1 MERCDR
7 RLCNEPATARI
18 PLPVG
23 LSQTQILVCALHES
37 EARNACY
44 YVQGLSQGEDAG
56 EAEFRARILNKHV
69 ALRGTEELLYLP
81 RHRLVKEGRW
91 VR

>member
-7 RLCNEPATARI
+7 PHCDEPATARI
-18 PLPVG
+18 PLPAG
-23 LSQTQILVCALHES
+23 LSQTQILVCEAHEA
-37 EARNACY
+37 EARAACY
-44 YVQGLSQGEDAG
+44 YVQGLTQGDDAG
-56 EAEFRARILNKHV
+56 EAEFRARILAKHTK
-69 ALRGTEELLYLP
+69 LRGSEDLLYLP

>member
-7 RLCNEPATARI
+7 RNCNEPATARI

-23 LSQTQILVCALHES
+23 LSQTQILVCLRHEAV
-37 EARNACY
+37 ARNACY
-44 YVQGLSQGEDAG
+44 YVQGLDQGEDAG
-56 EAEFRARILNKHV
+56 EAEFRTRILNKHV
-69 ALRGTEELLYLP
+69 ALRGTEDLLYQP
-81 RHRLVKEGRW
+81 RHRLVKGSRW